1 MGRIKYFKFFCFIKI
16 MHQAGKIETRGPD
29 FYDQMVLDTNQERV
43 SGLMHDM
50 GAFDFNSLKR
60 S

>member
-1 MGRIKYFKFFCFIKI
+1 

-60 S
+60 SWMVHIWPN